1 MIYRQLISTSL
12 RLMIC
17 DQTLERK
24 FLQTLVSISLRQTLK
39 RELSVSKIKQNNFVV
54 YREDILG

>member
-39 RELSVSKIKQNNFVV
+39 REPSVSKIKQNNFVV